1 MKKYN
6 RREFFK
12 CGGAGILITPY
23 SKILQKDSI
32 KYFIFD
38 AHLHVLGDNGF
49 IWQWNR
55 VTTDMDDFVRYL
67 DLCGVDKGIITS
79 ARSEVADS
87 PSEFIAG
94 NREVLKYTE
103 KYKGRF
109 VPACCVNVSFLDESL
124 REIEDCYHKYDIVWI
139 GELCNYAAKPRYE
152 YNTDAFAQVVQK
164 ANELNMVL
172 DIHTN
177 VKEIETASAL
187 YNNSIMVFPHLGG
200 NRLDIERRAK
210 AVSKMKNGYMDIS
223 GSGYE
228 RVGMLEQV
236 CKILGA
242 EKVLFGSDFSIN
254 DPGSV
259 IARVKNA
266 YLSEEEKEMIFHRN
280 IENLLKKVEKK

>member
-6 RREFFK
+6 RREFLK
-12 CGGAGILITPY
+12 YSTSGIFIPTL
-23 SKILQKDSI
+23 LQTKPNKNK

-38 AHLHVLGDNGF
+38 SHLHILGDNDF

-79 ARSEVADS
+79 ARSEVSDS
-87 PSEFIAG
+87 PSEFIKG
-94 NREVLKYTE
+94 NREVLKYAE

-124 REIEDCYHKYDIVWI
+124 REIEDCYYKYDIVWI
-139 GELCNYAAKPRYE
+139 GELCNYAAKPTYE
-152 YNTDAFAQVVQK
+152 YNSDAFVQIVK
-164 ANELNMVL
+164 LAKKLNMVL

-177 VKEIETASAL
+177 VKEIETVSEL
-187 YNNSIMVFPHLGG
+187 YNDSIMVFPHLGSS
-200 NRLDIERRAK
+200 REDIIRRAK

-223 GSGYE
+223 GSGIE
-228 RVGMLEQV
+228 RVGMLELV
-236 CKILGA
+236 CNIIGPD
-242 EKVLFGSDFSIN
+242 KVLFGSDFSIN

-259 IARVKNA
+259 IARVNNA
-266 YLSEEEKEMIFHRN
+266 YISENEKEMIFHKN
-280 IENLLKKVEKK
+280 VENLLKKVKKK